1 MPGVAQPVIL
11 PRTSFALDT
20 TRWAAAAL
28 VLLYHL
34 STACLAPGVNGPMLR
49 LLEGAG
55 PAAVI
60 WFFVLSG
67 YLIGGGIVLDMR
79 RGRFR
84 FARYALNR
92 ASRLYVVLL
101 PALALGYGIDSARVA
116 LVGLSP
122 VAGQEA
128 PASYAA
134 LTIIG
139 NLLCLQTIAVP
150 TLGSNGPL
158 WSLACEGFY
167 YVLAPLLL
175 APLLRGR
182 RPALRWSLLGL
193 AATMLCG
200 LWIGNPRV
208 PRLFLTWLLGAALRS
223 YAPRRHHARRL
234 GPPAWI
240 VAVALLLGYPLLLPR
255 LGGTV
260 NLLVAASFAAALLT
274 TIGDERPVPAGAQRF
289 SASLAGF
296 SFSLYLVHVPI
307 MHGLLA
313 LWTGSRM
320 DALRLPALTGHAAML
335 ALAAMVIPLA
345 WLFSRLTEAR
355 TEAVRRWLGGGRQQ
369 QRQVGQRADQGEP
382 GAAALHGVAGVDPA

>member
-1 MPGVAQPVIL
+1 MQGIA

-28 VLLYHL
+28 VLAYHL
-34 STACLAPGVNGPMLR
+34 STACLAPGASGPL
-49 LLEGAG
+49 LGSLEGAG

-92 ASRLYVVLL
+92 ATRLYVVLL
-101 PALALGYGIDSARVA
+101 PALALGYALDSARVLLA
-116 LVGLSP
+116 GLSP
-122 VAGQEA
+122 VPGQEA

-134 LTIIG
+134 ATVLG
-139 NLLCLQTIAVP
+139 NLLCLQTITVP

-175 APLLRGR
+175 APLLRSR
-182 RPALRWSLLGL
+182 HAAIRWSLFAL
-193 AATMLCG
+193 AALMLCA
-200 LWIGNPRV
+200 LWLGNPRV
-208 PRLFLTWLLGAALRS
+208 PRLFLTWLLGTALRS
-223 YAPRRHHARRL
+223 YTPRQPHARRL
-234 GPPAWI
+234 GPLAWI
-240 VAVALLLGYPLLLPR
+240 VAVAVLLAYPMLLPR
-255 LGGTV
+255 VGGAV

-274 TIGDERPVPAGAQRF
+274 TIGDERPVPAGAQRL
-289 SASLAGF
+289 SATLAGS

-307 MHGLLA
+307 IHGLLA
-313 LWTGSRM
+313 LWTGSRV
-320 DALRLPALTGHAAML
+320 DALRLPLLAGHAAML
-335 ALAAMVIPLA
+335 ALAAIVIPLA

-355 TEAVRRWLGGGRQQ
+355 TETMRRWLGAPRQQ
-369 QRQVGQRADQGEP
+369 QRQVAHCAGEGDA
-382 GAAALHGVAGVDPA
+382 GAATLRGVAGVDPA

>member
-1 MPGVAQPVIL
+1 MQRVT
-11 PRTSFALDT
+11 PRTSLALDT

-34 STACLAPGVNGPMLR
+34 STACLAPDADGPLLR

-67 YLIGGGIVLDMR
+67 YLIGGGVVLDMR

-84 FARYALNR
+84 FARYASSR
-92 ASRLYVVLL
+92 ATRLYVVLL
-101 PALALGYGIDSARVA
+101 PALALGYAIDSARVA
-116 LVGLSP
+116 LAGFSP
-122 VAGQEA
+122 VPGQEA

-134 LTIIG
+134 STIIG
-139 NLLCLQTIAVP
+139 NLLCLQTITVP

-158 WSLACEGFY
+158 WSLACEGAY
-167 YVLAPLLL
+167 YVVAPLLL

-182 RPALRWSLLGL
+182 PAGMRWPLFGL
-193 AATMLCG
+193 ALTMLAG
-200 LWIGNPRV
+200 LWLGNPRV
-208 PRLFLTWLLGAALRS
+208 PRLFLTWLLGAALRL
-223 YAPRRHHARRL
+223 YAPQRRQAQRL
-234 GPPAWI
+234 GLPAWI
-240 VAVALLLGYPLLLPR
+240 VAVALLLAYPLLLPR
-255 LGGTV
+255 LGGAV

-274 TIGDERPVPAGAQRF
+274 TIGDERPVPARAQRL

-307 MHGLLA
+307 LHGLLA

-320 DALRLPALTGHAAML
+320 DALRLPVLAGHAAML
-335 ALAAMVIPLA
+335 ALAAIVIPLA

-355 TEAVRRWLGGGRQQ
+355 TDTVRAWLGGARQQ
-369 QRQVGQRADQGEP
+369 QRQVVQRADEGDP
-382 GAAALHGVAGVDPA
+382 GAAALPRIAGIDPA